1 MEDLMRTWIIS
12 GACAVALAVGSF
24 ALAAESKT
32 VEGELLDT
40 HCYSKGGASGES
52 HAKCASKCLSTG
64 IPAAVLVDGKAWTLT
79 TNPVPL
85 AEAGGKTVRVTGT
98 QNEETQTIVPEK
110 IEVKD
115 GDQWTEIQMKD
126 QHHK

>member
-1 MEDLMRTWIIS
+1 MAT
-12 GACAVALAVGSF
+12 GACALAMALGGVALA
-24 ALAAESKT
+24 AAESTT

-40 HCYSKGGASGES
+40 HCYSKGGAKGEG

-79 TNPVPL
+79 TNPAPL

-98 QNEETQTIVPEK
+98 KNEEAQTIVPEK

-115 GDQWTEIQMKD
+115 GENWKELAMKD